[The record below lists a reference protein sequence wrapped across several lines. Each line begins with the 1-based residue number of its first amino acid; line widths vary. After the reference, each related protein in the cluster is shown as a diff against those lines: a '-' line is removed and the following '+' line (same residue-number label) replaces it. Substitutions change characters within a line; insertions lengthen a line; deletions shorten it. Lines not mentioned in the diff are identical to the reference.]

1 MLKDNSDSHKEEGFE
16 GAEDSVENKV
26 DELGMSPP
34 LVLLR
39 TLLLA

>member
-1 MLKDNSDSHKEEGFE
+1 MLKDSSDSHKEEGFE
-16 GAEDSVENKV
+16 GAEDTVEINM